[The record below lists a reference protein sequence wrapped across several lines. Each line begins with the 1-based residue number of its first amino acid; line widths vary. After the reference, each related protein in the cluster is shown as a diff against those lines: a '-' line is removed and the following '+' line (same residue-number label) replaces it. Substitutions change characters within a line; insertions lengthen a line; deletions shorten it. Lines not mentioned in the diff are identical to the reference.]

1 MVRPRPGFTLAVA
14 LVLTLASGLALQ
26 FGTARTEA
34 QPPPSPMPDPAVLD
48 TFKWRSVGPERGGR
62 SLTVTGVKGQPNVGY
77 FGATGGGLWKTTDK
91 GVTWTAVTD
100 GQITSS
106 SVGAVAVSET
116 NPDIVFIGTG
126 ESCIRGNIQPGD
138 GMYKSTDA
146 GKTWTFTGFRDG
158 QNISKIRIHPT
169 NPDVVFAAVFGHYGA
184 PNDERGI
191 YKTTDGGKT
200 WRRVLFRDSKTA
212 GVDLWIDRNHPDV
225 IYAALW
231 EAFRMEYTM
240 SSGGPGSGLF
250 KSTDGG
256 EHWTEIT
263 HNPGLPEAGLIGK
276 IGVTVSGAD
285 SNRVYAI
292 VENDNGGVFRS
303 DDAGATWKLVNTGR
317 NLRQRAFYY
326 THITADPNNKD
337 LVYALNVGAFKSTDG
352 GQTFT
357 NFAGGDSHDLWVDP
371 DDSNHVMHASDSGGA
386 VTYAALS
393 QPTFSSRAY
402 ATGQFYHVITTK
414 HVPYYVC
421 GAQQDSSTICVPS
434 NAGQGGFGR
443 GGRGGGGGAGGG
455 RGGPAADPLA
465 GTYNA
470 GGAEPGY
477 IATDPKDPDIFF

>member
-1 MVRPRPGFTLAVA
+1 
-14 LVLTLASGLALQ
+14 
-26 FGTARTEA
+26 
-34 QPPPSPMPDPAVLD
+34 MPDSAVLG
-48 TFKWRSVGPERGGR
+48 TFKWRSIGPERGGR

-200 WRRVLFRDSKTA
+200 WRRVLFRDNKTA

-263 HNPGLPEAGLIGK
+263 RNPGLPEAGLIGK

-326 THITADPNNKD
+326 THITADPHNKD

-386 VTYAALS
+386 LAAHVFVARVCDRAVLPRHHD
-393 QPTFSSRAY
+393 QARAVSRVRRA
-402 ATGQFYHVITTK
+402 
-414 HVPYYVC
+414 
-421 GAQQDSSTICVPS
+421 
-434 NAGQGGFGR
+434 AGQQHDLRAEQRRTGWIWPRRAWGR
-443 GGRGGGGGAGGG
+443 RRRGWWTRRTGGRSARRDVQRRRRGARLHRDRSEGPGHFLLG
-455 RGGPAADPLA
+455 RQQRVVPRAAQS
-465 GTYNA
+465 
-470 GGAEPGY
+470 
-477 IATDPKDPDIFF
+477 PDR